1 VQIHG
6 GNGFVRDYSAER
18 HYRDVRVD
26 RIFEGTNEINRL
38 LVPGML
44 IKRALKGGLPLIAAA
59 RALQDELLTP
69 RAPSGPTPG
78 GTGGDAG
85 DPLAVSR
92 QTVQATK
99 KTALMVLGLAMQ
111 TYGDKLADEQEVVM
125 LASDVI
131 MAAFAADSATLRA
144 EHAKHARD
152 PLAALH
158 ADAASVLAHDAGLAA
173 DTFARTAIAAMTSGD
188 EQRTMLAA
196 LKRILKVGP
205 INTIAARRRIA
216 DAIAERKRY
225 IFV

>member
-1 VQIHG
+1 
-6 GNGFVRDYSAER
+6 
-18 HYRDVRVD
+18 
-26 RIFEGTNEINRL
+26 
-38 LVPGML
+38 
-44 IKRALKGGLPLIAAA
+44 
-59 RALQDELLTP
+59 
-69 RAPSGPTPG
+69 
-78 GTGGDAG
+78 
-85 DPLAVSR
+85 
-92 QTVQATK
+92 
-99 KTALMVLGLAMQ
+99 MVLGLAMQ